1 MEVTGG
7 VTSIGRADA
16 NVVCL
21 KDDSD
26 VSRYHA
32 VIAARGDDFWLSD
45 LGARNGTTVNDEAV
59 VSERKLRDGDLICLG
74 GGSTIEFCSPGARAG
89 EETSAAVSTQSPS
102 ASRGAK
108 AAPEREAPVTAPASP
123 EPRQSGG
130 SPLVAVLGVVGGL
143 ALTALVIGLL
153 FATGVVGGKRSG
165 RTVASVAELPSR
177 TTPTPDEGGDEAST
191 PPAPEPTETPEP
203 SETRRG
209 SPERTPEQGPATGS
223 DEITGAAQVM
233 AAKISPKNY
242 RIDPAFAALIG
253 SYVGEYRGAAG
264 YFGRARAYRD
274 VIDKE
279 FVNVQGLPP
288 LFGYV
293 LAMSRSKFVEEGG
306 GGVWRLPASVVKGEA
321 AGAGPDAR
329 GGSTKV
335 AASYIRGLWDVFGR
349 EGFMYAVAC
358 YGMTPD
364 EAGELQQRLEE
375 KDPTGQ
381 LRYDFWR
388 MKQAGVLKGEQ
399 VERVARFFA
408 AGIVAENPQQFGL
421 KEQPLSSLY

>member
-1 MEVTGG
+1 
-7 VTSIGRADA
+7 
-16 NVVCL
+16 
-21 KDDSD
+21 
-26 VSRYHA
+26 
-32 VIAARGDDFWLSD
+32 
-45 LGARNGTTVNDEAV
+45 
-59 VSERKLRDGDLICLG
+59 
-74 GGSTIEFCSPGARAG
+74 
-89 EETSAAVSTQSPS
+89 
-102 ASRGAK
+102 
-108 AAPEREAPVTAPASP
+108 
-123 EPRQSGG
+123 
-130 SPLVAVLGVVGGL
+130 LGVVGGL
-143 ALTALVIGLL
+143 ALTALVVGLL
-153 FATGVVGGKRSG
+153 FATGVVGGGKKSEPG
-165 RTVASVAELPSR
+165 ASDIAELPPQTS
-177 TTPTPDEGGDEAST
+177 PTPDEGGDEVST
-191 PPAPEPTETPEP
+191 PPTPEPAETPEP
-203 SETRRG
+203 VETRRK
-209 SPERTPEQGPATGS
+209 SPERTPEQGPAAGP

-253 SYVGEYRGAAG
+253 SYVNEYRGAAG

-306 GGVWRLPASVVKGEA
+306 GGVWRLPASVARGEG
-321 AGAGPDAR
+321 AGADAGLDR
-329 GGSTKV
+329 PGRSTKV

>member
-1 MEVTGG
+1 V
-7 VTSIGRADA
+7 
-16 NVVCL
+16 
-21 KDDSD
+21 
-26 VSRYHA
+26 
-32 VIAARGDDFWLSD
+32 
-45 LGARNGTTVNDEAV
+45 
-59 VSERKLRDGDLICLG
+59 
-74 GGSTIEFCSPGARAG
+74 
-89 EETSAAVSTQSPS
+89 
-102 ASRGAK
+102 
-108 AAPEREAPVTAPASP
+108 
-123 EPRQSGG
+123 
-130 SPLVAVLGVVGGL
+130 
-143 ALTALVIGLL
+143 
-153 FATGVVGGKRSG
+153 
-165 RTVASVAELPSR
+165 
-177 TTPTPDEGGDEAST
+177 ST
-191 PPAPEPTETPEP
+191 PPAPEPAETPEP
-203 SETRRG
+203 VETRRG
-209 SPERTPEQGPATGS
+209 SPGRTPEQGPATGS

-253 SYVGEYRGAAG
+253 GYVNEYRGAAG

-306 GGVWRLPASVVKGEA
+306 GVWRLPASVIKGEA
-321 AGAGPDAR
+321 AAADLDTR
-329 GGSTKV
+329 GRSTKV
-335 AASYIRGLWDVFGR
+335 AASYIRGLWDIFGR

>member
-1 MEVTGG
+1 
-7 VTSIGRADA
+7 
-16 NVVCL
+16 VCL

-32 VIAARGDDFWLSD
+32 VIAGRGDGFWLSD

-59 VSERKLRDGDLICLG
+59 VSERKLRDGDLICVG
-74 GGSTIEFCSPGARAG
+74 GGSTIEFCSPGAQAG
-89 EETSAAVSTQSPS
+89 EERGAASPPE
-102 ASRGAK
+102 AEAPAPGAK
-108 AAPEREAPVTAPASP
+108 AAPEQEAPVVVTASP
-123 EPRQSGG
+123 QPPQSSG
-130 SPLVAVLGVVGGL
+130 SPLIAVCGVVGGL
-143 ALTALVIGLL
+143 ALTALVLGLL
-153 FATGVVGGKRSG
+153 FVTGVAGGKKSG
-165 RTVASVAELPSR
+165 RTVSNVAELPPQTS
-177 TTPTPDEGGDEAST
+177 PTPDEGRDQVNT
-191 PPAPEPTETPEP
+191 PPTPEPAETPEP
-203 SETRRG
+203 VETRRG
-209 SPERTPEQGPATGS
+209 SSERTPEQGPATGP

-253 SYVGEYRGAAG
+253 SYVNEYRGAAG

-288 LFGYV
+288 LFAYV

-306 GGVWRLPASVVKGEA
+306 GGVWRLPASVAGGEA
-321 AGAGPDAR
+321 AGADAGLDR
-329 GGSTKV
+329 PGRSTKI

-408 AGIVAENPQQFGL
+408 AGIVAENPRQFGL
-421 KEQPLSSLY
+421 KEEPLSSLY